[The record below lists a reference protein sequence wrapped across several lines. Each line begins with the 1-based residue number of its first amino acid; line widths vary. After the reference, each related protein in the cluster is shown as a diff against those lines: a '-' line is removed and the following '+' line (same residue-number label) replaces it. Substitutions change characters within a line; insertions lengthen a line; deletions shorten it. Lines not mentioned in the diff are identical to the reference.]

1 MTIRP
6 PHLPHGLPAQPAP
19 TAGDTRPTWQFIKGH
34 GTENDF
40 IVLPDPDGLLNL
52 TPQDVRRL
60 CDRRAGIGADGVL
73 RVVRSAAHRDAAAMA
88 DQAEWFM
95 DYWNADGSQG
105 QMCGNGIR
113 VFARYLIDAALTDP
127 AGFAVATRA
136 GIRQVRS
143 DSTERP
149 GDWITVAM
157 GSPRLPGPEAVQVTV
172 AARQWSAVNVDMG
185 NPHAVALVDDLAHAG
200 DLLAAPTV
208 EPADAYPEGVT
219 VEFVVS
225 LGPRHLAMRVHER
238 GVGETHSCGTG
249 ACAAVTAAI
258 LRDTTPRPRR
268 SAARYTV
275 DVPGGSLHVTV
286 LASGAMELSG
296 PALLVAR
303 GTVSP
308 SRLGPTPTLAP
319 AIRRPGPGSFG
330 PGRSG
335 VTDRKRQE

>member
-1 MTIRP
+1 MTTRS
-6 PHLPHGLPAQPAP
+6 PHIPHQQPAAGPAP
-19 TAGDTRPTWQFIKGH
+19 TGADAHPTWQFIKGH

-40 IVLPDPDGLLNL
+40 ILLPDPDGLLDL

-73 RVVRSAAHRDAAAMA
+73 RVVRSAAHRDAADMA

-95 DYWNADGSQG
+95 DYWNADGSEG

-113 VFARYLIDAALTDP
+113 VFARHLIDAALADR

-136 GIRQVRS
+136 GIRRVRP
-143 DSTERP
+143 DTPERP

-157 GSPRLPGPEAVQVTV
+157 GAPRLPGPAAVQV
-172 AARQWSAVNVDMG
+172 AAGGRQWSAVNVDIG

-200 DLLAAPTV
+200 DLHAAPTV
-208 EPADAYPEGVT
+208 APADAYPEGVT
-219 VEFVVS
+219 VEFVVT

-249 ACAAVTAAI
+249 ACAAVTAAM
-258 LRDTTPRPRR
+258 LHDTTMPGSRR
-268 SAARYTV
+268 SAVRYTV

-286 LASGAMELSG
+286 LPSGAMELSG
-296 PALLVAR
+296 PALLVAQ
-303 GTVSP
+303 GTVNLPQLAP
-308 SRLGPTPTLAP
+308 SPTPHQL
-319 AIRRPGPGSFG
+319 
-330 PGRSG
+330 
-335 VTDRKRQE
+335 